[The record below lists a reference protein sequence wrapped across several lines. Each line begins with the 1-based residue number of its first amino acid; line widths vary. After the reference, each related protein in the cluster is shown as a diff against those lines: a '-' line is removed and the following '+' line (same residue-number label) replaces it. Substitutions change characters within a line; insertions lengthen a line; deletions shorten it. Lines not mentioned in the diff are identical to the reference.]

1 MNIRSED
8 LVKVIERERAQ
19 GSLSPLWIILG
30 DEPLLALEAGDLLR
44 KTAKDLGYSERVV
57 LALSSTSDWSPLID
71 AASSVSLFDDRK
83 IIELRFLSS
92 GPGVKGAKV
101 LAQFA
106 QLVPQIDSTVTVIH
120 LTQTD

>member
-44 KTAKDLGYSERVV
+44 KTAKDLGC
-57 LALSSTSDWSPLID
+57 
-71 AASSVSLFDDRK
+71 
-83 IIELRFLSS
+83 
-92 GPGVKGAKV
+92 PGVE
-101 LAQFA
+101 LYER
-106 QLVPQIDSTVTVIH
+106 LVAFD
-120 LTQTD
+120 